1 MVLIPVSQ
9 AKPGDRLD
17 QDVRTMLGGVLM
29 FKGRTLSVQ
38 DMEVLKAFMV
48 KTVAVEGES
57 EPEPAEA
64 AAASGNSATVPAK
77 DKSEDAAAGDREGS
91 VAVLNAKPAGFVEL
105 WMQMAQL
112 LKNVFRTANMTKLPI
127 LELRQQMEW
136 LLAHADHYSPLFLH
150 PDIKEQIADGEAD
163 YLYHKSIAV
172 ALTSHLLGQ
181 WSGQPA
187 KEGMQIALAGLLH
200 DIGKTRV
207 DEDIVNKQG
216 TLTDSERA
224 EMNRHA
230 HYAYDILRNTPGL
243 NEGVK
248 LGVLQ
253 HHERMDGSGYPLGV
267 SGEKIHP
274 YAKIVAVADMFH
286 AMTLNRGYKRAA
298 SPYVVLEQLMEESF
312 GKLDP
317 QLVSTFIQ
325 KVTHFQQG
333 SAVQLNDGR
342 VGKIVFTE
350 DRHPTRP
357 WVSVDGQIVHLSEER
372 QLWIEK
378 VLNR

>member
-29 FKGRTLSVQ
+29 YKGRTLSVQ

-48 KTVAVEGES
+48 KMVDIEGEAEPEFAEGASGKS
-57 EPEPAEA
+57 EP
-64 AAASGNSATVPAK
+64 VPAK
-77 DKSEDAAAGDREGS
+77 DRSGDADAEDREGS
-91 VAVLNAKPAGFVEL
+91 GTDATAGFVEL

-112 LKNVFRTANMTKLPI
+112 LKNVFRTASMSKLPI

-136 LLAHADHYSPLFLH
+136 LLAHADHYSPLYLH
-150 PDIKEQIADGEAD
+150 PDIKELIAGEEAD
-163 YLYHKSIAV
+163 YLYHKSVAV

-216 TLTDSERA
+216 SLTDSERA

-230 HYAYDILRNTPGL
+230 HYAYDILRHTPGL

-298 SPYVVLEQLMEESF
+298 SPYLVLEQLKEESF

-350 DRHPTRP
+350 ERHPTRP
-357 WVSVDGQIVHLSEER
+357 WVSIDGQIVHLSE
-372 QLWIEK
+372 QPHLWIEK
-378 VLNR
+378 VLNG

>member
-48 KTVAVEGES
+48 KTVDVEGEAELES
-57 EPEPAEA
+57 AEA
-64 AAASGNSATVPAK
+64 AIGKSAAVPAK
-77 DKSEDAAAGDREGS
+77 DKSEDAPAEDREGS
-91 VAVLNAKPAGFVEL
+91 GAASNGKPAGFVEL
-105 WMQMAQL
+105 WMQTVQL
-112 LKNVFRTANMTKLPI
+112 LKNVFRTASMTKLPI

-136 LLAHADHYSPLFLH
+136 LLAHADQYSPLSLH
-150 PDIKEQIADGEAD
+150 PDIKELIADEEAD

-216 TLTDSERA
+216 ALTDSERA

-230 HYAYDILRNTPGL
+230 HYAYDILRHAPGL

-253 HHERMDGSGYPLGV
+253 HHERVDGSGYPLGV

-298 SPYVVLEQLMEESF
+298 SPYVVLEQLKEDSF

-350 DRHPTRP
+350 ERHPTRP

-378 VLNR
+378 VLNN

>member
-29 FKGRTLSVQ
+29 YKGRTLSVQ

-48 KTVAVEGES
+48 KTVAVEGEG
-57 EPEPAEA
+57 EPESAEGATGNTA
-64 AAASGNSATVPAK
+64 AVPAK
-77 DKSEDAAAGDREGS
+77 DRFEDAAAEDREGS
-91 VAVLNAKPAGFVEL
+91 GTAANGKPAGFVEL
-105 WMQMAQL
+105 WMQMVQL
-112 LKNVFRTANMTKLPI
+112 LKNVFRTASMAKLPI

-136 LLAHADHYSPLFLH
+136 LLAHAEQYSPLFLH
-150 PDIKEQIADGEAD
+150 PGIKELVAAEEAD

-172 ALTSHLLGQ
+172 ALTSHLIGQ
-181 WSGQPA
+181 WSGQPV

-216 TLTDSERA
+216 ALTDSERA

-230 HYAYDILRNTPGL
+230 HYAYEILRHTPGL

-286 AMTLNRGYKRAA
+286 AMTLNRGYKPAA
-298 SPYVVLEQLMEESF
+298 SPYVVLEQLKEESF

-342 VGKIVFTE
+342 VGRIIFTE
-350 DRHPTRP
+350 ERHPTRP
-357 WVSVDGQIVHLSEER
+357 WVSVDGQIVHLSEQR
-372 QLWIEK
+372 HLWIEK
-378 VLNR
+378 VLNG